1 MAENA
6 TRYYKKG
13 DWNADCDI
21 CGRTYKAS
29 RLRLRWDGFM
39 CCPQDWNPRQPQDFV
54 RGVPDYQA
62 PPWTRPEPPDQFIT
76 VALCTGNSA
85 TAYPGY
91 AQPGCALPGFV
102 SPLFVPIPPY
112 GIPSPDDD

>member
-29 RLRLRWDGFM
+29 RLKKRWDGFM
-39 CCPQDWNPRQPQDFV
+39 CCPQDWNIRQPQDFV
-54 RGVPDYQA
+54 RGIPDQQA
-62 PPWTRPEPPDQFIT
+62 PPWTRPETDNFTPAP
-76 VALCTGNSA
+76 LCTANGR
-85 TAYPGY
+85 TAWPGY
-91 AQPGCALPGFV
+91 AVPGCMIPGFV
-102 SPLFVPIPPY
+102 DPRFTPNPPA
-112 GIPSPDDD
+112 GFPGPNE